1 LNEELAAMTI
11 EIHRPEL
18 EALIRERMNS
28 GAFHD
33 VEDVIMQALRAAPA
47 TEAPAATPP
56 RRPEGRKSLAQLF
69 AESPFKGL
77 DIDFERDPDTGRD
90 VTL

>member
-1 LNEELAAMTI
+1 MTI
-11 EIHRPEL
+11 KIHRPEL

-33 VEDVIMQALRAAPA
+33 VEDVIMQALRAAPTT
-47 TEAPAATPP
+47 TEAPTDTPP